1 MGEKSVNGETEKD
14 FKARQEALKSEVN
27 KMDRDSLHSLPEREK
42 FFQDVY
48 NNAEGDAA
56 AVPWADLAAKEKLAN
71 WLEENPDHEGRA
83 IDVGC
88 GLGDNAEALSQAWY
102 ETIGFDFSPKAIS
115 WAKERFPESDVTYRQ
130 MDLFDL
136 PQEWLGQFDLV
147 HECYTLQS
155 IPPETLE
162 KSIPAVASLV
172 APNGILLVYTRIRD
186 DGAEVE
192 GPPWPL
198 EESKVISFADHG
210 LELVSREDFILER
223 PDRKIPHSFI
233 VWRRPS

>member
-1 MGEKSVNGETEKD
+1 MSSNKDADFEK
-14 FKARQEALKSEVN
+14 RREAMKSEIN
-27 KMDRDSLHSLPEREK
+27 KLDKGSLNSLPEREK

-56 AVPWADLAAKEKLAN
+56 AVPWADLAAKDKLAK
-71 WLEENPDHEGRA
+71 WLEDNPDHEGRA

-88 GLGDNAEALSQAWY
+88 GLGDNAEALSEAWY
-102 ETIGFDFSPKAIS
+102 ETIGFDFSAKAIA
-115 WAKERFPESDVTYRQ
+115 WAKQRFEESDVTYRQ
-130 MDLFDL
+130 ADLFDL
-136 PQEWLGQFDLV
+136 PQEWLGAFDLV

-155 IPPETLE
+155 IPSETLE

-172 APNGILLVYTRIRD
+172 APKGILLVYSRIRND
-186 DGAEVE
+186 DQEVE

-198 EESKVISFADHG
+198 TESKILSFEEHG

-223 PDRKIPHSFI
+223 PDRKIPHVFC
-233 VWRRPS
+233 VWRKT

>member
-1 MGEKSVNGETEKD
+1 MSSETKEA
-14 FKARQEALKSEVN
+14 FNARQEAMKSKVN
-27 KMDRDSLHSLPEREK
+27 EMDKGSLHSLPEREK

-56 AVPWADLAAKEKLAN
+56 AVPWADLAAKERLAT

-83 IDVGC
+83 IDIGC
-88 GLGDNAEALSQAWY
+88 GLGDNAEALAEAWY
-102 ETIGFDFSPKAIS
+102 ETIGFDFSSKAIS

-136 PQEWLGQFDLV
+136 PQEWLGAFDLV

-162 KSIPAVASLV
+162 KSIPAVSSLV

-186 DGAEVE
+186 DGAQAD

-198 EESKVISFADHG
+198 EENKVVSFADYG
-210 LELVSREDFILER
+210 LELVSRDDFMLER
-223 PDRKIPHSFI
+223 PDRKIPHSFM
-233 VWRRPS
+233 VWKRTS

>member
-1 MGEKSVNGETEKD
+1 MSSETNED
-14 FKARQEALKSEVN
+14 FKARQEALKSKIN
-27 KMDRDSLHSLPEREK
+27 ALDKDMIHSLPEREK

-48 NNAEGDAA
+48 NNADGDAA
-56 AVPWADLAAKEKLAN
+56 DVPWADLAAKDRLAN

-88 GLGDNAEALSQAWY
+88 GLGDNAEALSEAWY

-115 WAKERFPESDVTYRQ
+115 WAKQRFEDSDVTYRQ

-136 PQEWLGQFDLV
+136 PQEWIGAFDLV

-172 APNGILLVYTRIRD
+172 APNGILLVYSRIRD
-186 DGAEVE
+186 DGGDVN

-198 EESKVISFADHG
+198 EETQIMSFTNHG
-210 LELVSREDFILER
+210 LELVSREDFIIER
-223 PDRKIPHSFI
+223 PDKKIPHAFC
-233 VWRRPS
+233 VWRRPE